1 MGRNE
6 SKGYDSA
13 IGEKANTKLART
25 LQSLITDSQALAK
38 HLGCSIQAVNQ
49 YKQGTAFP
57 KVENLIKI
65 ADYYDISVDYLFGIT
80 GTKNRNTQIQAICEY
95 TGLSEENVAFLNKM
109 KSFDIVRIANVINF
123 VLDDARL
130 GDGNT
135 RPVVTLLNYFLEY
148 RGDHTIP
155 KQVDTHGRITD
166 YVATGFM
173 SSDSILIDRR
183 IIENAVLDELKQRL
197 IDLKGEKDNGKL

>member
-1 MGRNE
+1 M
-6 SKGYDSA
+6 
-13 IGEKANTKLART
+13 
-25 LQSLITDSQALAK
+25 ITDSQALVK

-80 GTKNRNTQIQAICEY
+80 DTKNRNTQIQAICEY

-130 GDGNT
+130 GDGST
-135 RPVVTLLNYFLEY
+135 RPVVTLQNYFLEY

-155 KQVDTHGRITD
+155 K
-166 YVATGFM
+166 
-173 SSDSILIDRR
+173 
-183 IIENAVLDELKQRL
+183 
-197 IDLKGEKDNGKL
+197 